1 MKHLNFLSKSSSQS
15 CGHNVVTSCTTVG
28 SPSVHRRSTMLRL
41 LSVLVLVLTFGVG
54 QMWGADEVYK
64 TATFTGSSFS
74 ANSQAYTGNFNSTTN
89 GFTVAI
95 TNANNNNKAWNYI
108 KIGGKGGA
116 YTGTITTSAA
126 IDKAITKVDLTI
138 DAMSYSSN
146 VTSIKLYS
154 SSNNSSWTE
163 EGTFTKAVG
172 TQSVTINSPTAS
184 KYYKIEVVCTKA
196 SGNGCIQLSEV
207 KYYKAQAVP
216 SYTIIA
222 QTNNNTWG
230 TVALSETTITATPAD
245 CYQVKSGTAGYTV
258 TAGTASVSHTGT
270 SNTMTVTP
278 STNCTIQ
285 VNFEKKIVNT
295 YVDEIQGNDDIEDCG
310 THDAPSLDDKT
321 PATTGTCAEQHYHF
335 MGWVT
340 AANKANPTD
349 ANIIT
354 AGTEMTANGTTYYAV
369 WAKSSAGSC
378 ATVTFKTNNSDSS
391 TDISSNFTAQVDAS
405 SGMSSYSGS
414 KVYSGS
420 YGLKV
425 GTGSAV
431 GTVTCTLSSAITTK
445 TITVD
450 AKKYGSNNTNIS
462 VKVNGSTN
470 FGSAQAIPATGDVL
484 TFSLAANADP
494 IAVSSVTV
502 STASKQGYIKTITVG
517 EAATYSDY
525 ITTCCTELGSINGSF
540 S

>member
-1 MKHLNFLSKSSSQS
+1 
-15 CGHNVVTSCTTVG
+15 
-28 SPSVHRRSTMLRL
+28 
-41 LSVLVLVLTFGVG
+41 
-54 QMWGADEVYK
+54 MWGDTGTLVSALNGISSGDTYYIAALYTNYYTVPN
-64 TATFTGSSFS
+64 TTISGQTFTCTQGS
-74 ANSQAYTGNFNSTTN
+74 YNSTTQKLTPASGAGEFVLTAVSNVSNAYYIYNTNLKKYLVATGSKTFGYVESSSSDYGYWTFSTVASGGFSGQFSVTHSSKTQYMRAYNNSVRCYDGTSNN
-89 GFTVAI
+89 GVYLFKKDVTSFTVTA
-95 TNANNNNKAWNYI
+95 
-108 KIGGKGGA
+108 
-116 YTGTITTSAA
+116 
-126 IDKAITKVDLTI
+126 
-138 DAMSYSSN
+138 
-146 VTSIKLYS
+146 
-154 SSNNSSWTE
+154 SSNN
-163 EGTFTKAVG
+163 
-172 TQSVTINSPTAS
+172 NS
-184 KYYKIEVVCTKA
+184 
-196 SGNGCIQLSEV
+196 
-207 KYYKAQAVP
+207 
-216 SYTIIA
+216 
-222 QTNNNTWG
+222 WG
-230 TVALSETTITATPAD
+230 TVAVSGTTITATPAD
-245 CYQVKSGTAGYTV
+245 CYQVANGTSGYNKVSGTATI
-258 TAGTASVSHTGT
+258 THTGNSNTISVTPT
-270 SNTMTVTP
+270 SNC
-278 STNCTIQ
+278 SIQ
-285 VNFEKKIVNT
+285 VIFEKKIVNT
-295 YVDEIQGNDDIEDCG
+295 YVDEIQGNEDIEDCE

-335 MGWVT
+335 MGWVA

-450 AKKYGSNNTNIS
+450 AKKYGTNNTNIS

-525 ITTCCTELGSINGSF
+525 ITACCTSLASINGSF
-540 S
+540 FRYHFLGPFGDILDQPNSLTENR